1 MQSNPTGDIISL
13 NNWKNRA
20 HINLSCKS
28 VDTSGKEV
36 FAPYYISTQH
46 VLESTSALTP
56 VTSFSVPFVHNI
68 RTRTMIDVTEGIPGH
83 FEINKG
89 QFGCE
94 VLYDIFSGG
103 VKDQWKAVKNATKL
117 N

>member
-1 MQSNPTGDIISL
+1 
-13 NNWKNRA
+13 
-20 HINLSCKS
+20 
-28 VDTSGKEV
+28 
-36 FAPYYISTQH
+36 
-46 VLESTSALTP
+46 
-56 VTSFSVPFVHNI
+56 
-68 RTRTMIDVTEGIPGH
+68 MIDVTEGITGH